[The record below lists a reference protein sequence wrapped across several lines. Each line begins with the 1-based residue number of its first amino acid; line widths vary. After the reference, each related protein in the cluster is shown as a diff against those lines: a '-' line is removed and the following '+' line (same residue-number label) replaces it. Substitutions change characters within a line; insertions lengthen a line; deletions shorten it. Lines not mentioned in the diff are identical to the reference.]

1 MRISDW
7 SSDVCS
13 SDLDCRPYKA
23 GNSEVC
29 EFPTPQEGTYHVRVK
44 AYQAYS
50 GVTLVGEY
58 DGDGGGG
65 PGDDEVQTYTNDDD
79 FAIED
84 RQVFRSPVVVADR
97 SGSGLAETE
106 VDVDITHSYIGDLRV
121 DLVVIGRA
129 HVCTPVTTAQLL
141 CRLLL

>member
-13 SDLDCRPYKA
+13 SDL
-23 GNSEVC
+23 
-29 EFPTPQEGTYHVRVK
+29 
-44 AYQAYS
+44 
-50 GVTLVGEY
+50 EY
-58 DGDGGGG
+58 DGNGGGG

-106 VDVDITHSYIGDLRV
+106 VDVDITHSYIADLRV
-121 DLVVIGRA
+121 DLVAPDGSVYKLHNRSGGRSNDIDQTYT
-129 HVCTPVTTAQLL
+129 V
-141 CRLLL
+141 R